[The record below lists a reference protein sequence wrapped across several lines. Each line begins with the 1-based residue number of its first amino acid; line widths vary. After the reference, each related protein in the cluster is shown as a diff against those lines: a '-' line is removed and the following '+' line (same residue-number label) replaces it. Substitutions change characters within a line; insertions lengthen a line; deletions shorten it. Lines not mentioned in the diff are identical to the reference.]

1 MSKGAANCGVS
12 QSAASQHVHEV
23 EKRLGV
29 TLLDRAKRPLE
40 LTAAG
45 QAYADFCRDTLRRE
59 DELRVRLESLK
70 RDGIAAAAQLYL
82 GDLYGNGQG
91 VGQDYVQA
99 VAWFRKA
106 AEQNNAQA
114 QFNLGLSYA
123 KGYGV
128 TQSYWDAYFW
138 LNLAAARNKGKDREA
153 FAKSR
158 DEAATK
164 LSADDLSKAQ
174 QKAAE
179 WFAAHSPQQ

>member
-1 MSKGAANCGVS
+1 M
-12 QSAASQHVHEV
+12 
-23 EKRLGV
+23 
-29 TLLDRAKRPLE
+29 
-40 LTAAG
+40 
-45 QAYADFCRDTLRRE
+45 
-59 DELRVRLESLK
+59 
-70 RDGIAAAAQLYL
+70 
-82 GDLYGNGQG
+82 
-91 VGQDYVQA
+91 QA